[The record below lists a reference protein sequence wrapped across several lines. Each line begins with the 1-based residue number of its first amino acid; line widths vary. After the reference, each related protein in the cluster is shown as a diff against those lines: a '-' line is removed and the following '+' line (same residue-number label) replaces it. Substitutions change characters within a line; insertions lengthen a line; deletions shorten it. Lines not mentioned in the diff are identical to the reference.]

1 LDKTDKSNTYPVIE
15 IMGVMINKLNMNDLN
30 LLIEESVRTSKKSI
44 IAHHN
49 LHSIY
54 LFHRNEDF
62 RSFFGLANVVH
73 ADGMPLITWGKLLG
87 NDLKSE
93 NRITYLDWIN
103 PLLQM
108 ADNKKNR
115 LRIFYLGSEPG
126 IAAIAIQ
133 KLKMKYNNIQFGE
146 HHGFFDVNDE
156 SENDHVIN
164 KINSFKPN
172 ILMVGMGMPRQ
183 EIWIKNNYEK
193 INVNVILP
201 SGACFDYI
209 AGKVKTPPRWMGQY
223 NVEWVFRLADEP
235 KRLFFRYCIE
245 PLYLLPHL
253 FRDVFKNY
261 K

>member
-1 LDKTDKSNTYPVIE
+1 MKSNKYPVVDVLGIE
-15 IMGVMINKLNMNDLN
+15 INKLKIDDLN
-30 LLIEESVRTSKKSI
+30 LLIEKRVRTSSKSI

-54 LFHRNEDF
+54 LYHRDKEF
-62 RSFFGLANVVH
+62 RSFFELAEFVH
-73 ADGMPLITWGKLLG
+73 ADGMPIITWARVLGK
-87 NDLKSE
+87 DLTRE
-93 NRITYLDWIN
+93 NRITYLDWIH

-108 ADNKKNR
+108 ADSKNM
-115 LRIFYLGSEPG
+115 RIFYLGSEPG
-126 IAAIAIQ
+126 IAEKAVG
-133 KLKMKYNNIQFGE
+133 KLKNRYTNIHFGV
-146 HHGFFDVNDE
+146 HHGFFDVNDDF
-156 SENDHVIN
+156 ENDHVSN
-164 KINSFKPN
+164 KINSFEPN

-201 SGACFDYI
+201 CGACFDYI

-235 KRLFFRYCIE
+235 KRLFYRYCIE

-253 FRDVFKNY
+253 LKDVFKKN

>member
-1 LDKTDKSNTYPVIE
+1 MDQMNKSNKYPVVEVLGIE
-15 IMGVMINKLNMNDLN
+15 INQLKIDDLN
-30 LLIEESVRTSKKSI
+30 FLIEENVRNSNKLI

-54 LFHRNEDF
+54 LFHRNKEF
-62 RSFFGLANVVH
+62 RSFFDLAEFVH
-73 ADGMPLITWGKLLG
+73 ADGMLLVTWARLLG
-87 NDLKSE
+87 NDISRE
-93 NRITYLDWIN
+93 NRITYLDWIY
-103 PLLQM
+103 PLLQI
-108 ADNKKNR
+108 ADNNR
-115 LRIFYLGSEPG
+115 MRLFYLGSEPG
-126 IAAIAIQ
+126 IADKAIR
-133 KLKMKYNNIQFGE
+133 KLKNKHTNIHFEE
-146 HHGFFDVNDE
+146 HHGYFNLKDDY
-156 SENDHVIN
+156 ENDHVLN

-223 NVEWVFRLADEP
+223 NLEWVFRLADEP

-245 PLYLLPHL
+245 PLYLLPYFL
-253 FRDVFKNY
+253 KDFFKNY